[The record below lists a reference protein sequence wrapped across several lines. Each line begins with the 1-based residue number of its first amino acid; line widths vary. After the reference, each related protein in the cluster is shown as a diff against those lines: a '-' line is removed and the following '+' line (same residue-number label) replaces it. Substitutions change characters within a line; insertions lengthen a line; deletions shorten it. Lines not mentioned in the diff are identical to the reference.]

1 MEGVANEQNSYVV
14 VHYLISGGPSVF
26 FSGSWPQWVR
36 NNNYLE
42 IAVYVTETEE
52 KVFFLA
58 AGMCFVLRSAS
69 LLYDYFMLVC
79 SRGISQGH

>member
-14 VHYLISGGPSVF
+14 HVVHCLISGGPSVF

-42 IAVYVTETEE
+42 IAIYLTETEE
-52 KVFFLA
+52 Q
-58 AGMCFVLRSAS
+58 VL
-69 LLYDYFMLVC
+69 L
-79 SRGISQGH
+79 

>member
-42 IAVYVTETEE
+42 IAICLTETEKE
-52 KVFFLA
+52 VQF
-58 AGMCFVLRSAS
+58 
-69 LLYDYFMLVC
+69 
-79 SRGISQGH
+79 